1 MLFSRAAVLLL
12 LVLCPPAGAASVHP
26 ADIESTGTPNAAY
39 LDAVRGRGLQ
49 TEIAYLHAGATLP
62 DIGGVAVP
70 EAPELPDPGAERRNW
85 AIFFGVLLALIL
97 GFAVWHGRGISASF
111 GAARDPRRAG
121 APADEAPAPTR
132 DLPADAFLESLRA
145 MPDRRRALILLVA
158 RALDRAAA
166 ANGLRLGRAQ
176 TARDVLRAVPR
187 AWPHFETLRRLVAQA
202 EIVHFGGRE
211 LAEEQWRACL
221 ERARP
226 LLGAE
231 RPA

>member
-1 MLFSRAAVLLL
+1 MRVSRAAVLLL
-12 LVLCPPAGAASVHP
+12 LVLCSPADAASLDP
-26 ADIESTGTPNAAY
+26 ADIEPTGERNAAY
-39 LDAVRGRGLQ
+39 LDAVRGHGLQ
-49 TEIAYLHAGATLP
+49 TEIAYLREGAALP
-62 DIGGVAVP
+62 DFGGVAVP
-70 EAPELPDPGAERRNW
+70 EVPDLPDPAAERRNW

-97 GFAVWHGRGISASF
+97 GFAIWYGRGISASF
-111 GAARDPRRAG
+111 GVARDPRQAG
-121 APADEAPAPTR
+121 VPAGETPAPSR
-132 DLPADAFLESLRA
+132 DLPAEAFLESVRA
-145 MPDRRRALILLVA
+145 MPDRRRAQILLVA
-158 RALDRAAA
+158 RALERAAT

-211 LAEEQWRACL
+211 LAEDQWRACL
-221 ERARP
+221 DGAQA